1 MKPKINW
8 KEIKTVL
15 LDMDGTLLDLY
26 FDYYFWQEY
35 LPEQWAK
42 QNNMNTKA
50 AKIKLLDWYDQ
61 ESGTLSWYC
70 LDFWT
75 EKLNFDVF
83 ALKADIKH
91 LIKYRPYAKSFLER
105 LNSSKFS
112 LTMVTN
118 AHERLIKMKADKTGI
133 DTFFKEIIS
142 SHSIGY
148 AKEEYAFWEKLK
160 TKILFDVNETLLI
173 DDNLTVLRTA
183 REFGIKHL
191 YTVAK
196 PDSQKPEQNSEEFEA
211 IDSFDEI
218 DF

>member
-1 MKPKINW
+1 MKPKIKW

-35 LPEQWAK
+35 LPEQWAR
-42 QNNMNTKA
+42 QNNMDVKA
-50 AKIKLLDWYDQ
+50 AKIKLLDWYRQ

-83 ALKADIKH
+83 ALKTNVRH
-91 LIKYRPYAKSFLER
+91 LIKYRPHAEFFLKQ
-105 LNSSKFS
+105 LNSLDFS

-118 AHERLIKMKADKTGI
+118 AHEKLIKMKADETGI
-133 DTFFKEIIS
+133 DNFFNQIIS
-142 SHSIGY
+142 SHSIGH
-148 AKEEYAFWEKLK
+148 AKEEHAFWEKLT
-160 TKILFDVNETLLI
+160 TKISFNVNDTLLI
-173 DDNLTVLRTA
+173 DDNLIVLRTA

-196 PDSQKPEQNSEEFEA
+196 PNSQKPKQNPGEFEA

-218 DF
+218 CF